1 MKIHFHGY
9 HKGNVAYH
17 AVEASS
23 SSSLAFLFALNGYR
37 SPNRT
42 LNAFK
47 HSRFSPMRIQESVS
61 PSLESLQPESR
72 SPFKLRLWG
81 IILNTLTI
89 FPYSCNDSS
98 RRHRVDSQ
106 TRLCLSSVSKLT
118 ETSRP
123 QSFIRL
129 IPYQSI
135 MFVITCIQRMILSLI

>member
-37 SPNRT
+37 SQNRT

-61 PSLESLQPESR
+61 LESSQPESR

-89 FPYSCNDSS
+89 LPYSCKDSS

-106 TRLCLSSVSKLT
+106 TRPCLSSVSKLT
-118 ETSRP
+118 ETSKP
-123 QSFIRL
+123 QSLIRL

-135 MFVITCIQRMILSLI
+135 TFVITCIQRMILSLI